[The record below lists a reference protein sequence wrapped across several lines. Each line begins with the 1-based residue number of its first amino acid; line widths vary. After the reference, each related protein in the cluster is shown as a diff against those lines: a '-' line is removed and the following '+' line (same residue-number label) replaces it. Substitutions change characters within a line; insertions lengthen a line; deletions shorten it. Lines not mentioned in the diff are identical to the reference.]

1 MINVKPI
8 PDELLG
14 DDIVLITPTGFG
26 SSRETI
32 YNVRVEKQA
41 AITDYT
47 SSSQR
52 ENTTITVWYD
62 CENSYPEAEFPVGA
76 KVEYGGEIFEIVE
89 SKVYKTD
96 VPHHKKFKARKI
108 AEVRE

>member
-14 DDIVLITPTGFG
+14 DNIV
-26 SSRETI
+26 RERI
-32 YNVRVEKQA
+32 YNVRVEKQS
-41 AITDYT
+41 AITDYS

-52 ENTTITVWYD
+52 ENTVITVWYD
-62 CENSYPEAEFPVGA
+62 CKSSYPEAEFPAGA
-76 KVEYGGEIFEIVE
+76 KVEYDGEVFEIVE
-89 SKVYKTD
+89 TKVCKTD

-108 AEVRE
+108 GEAE

>member
-1 MINVKPI
+1 MNLNARPI

-14 DDIVLITPTGFG
+14 DDITLIVPAAYGT
-26 SSRETI
+26 SRERI

-52 ENTTITVWYD
+52 DNTVITVWYD
-62 CENSYPEAEFPVGA
+62 CENSYPKAEFPVGA
-76 KVEYGGEIFEIVE
+76 KVEYGDEVFEIVE

-96 VPHHKKFKARKI
+96 VPHHIKFKARKI
-108 AEVRE
+108 AEVR